1 MKKLIYHTLVALCLL
16 VFANCRTTVKIDNL
30 LTTQSVVKLEQQPLN
45 INFTSTDLT
54 REFIISFKNYLANE
68 FQKKGIKAQLETTK
82 EKLQTPYQLNLSIVD
97 ETKRRIGIL
106 FGAVYEFNGATI
118 TVELKNTVDK
128 GNPDSFAKG
137 GILRKNQVIVKHVYK
152 SELTITARKA
162 AEKLVTELNLT
173 N

>member
-1 MKKLIYHTLVALCLL
+1 MKITIYHFLVVSCLL
-16 VFANCRTTVKIDNL
+16 GFANCRTTVKIDNL
-30 LTTQSVVKLEQQPLN
+30 LTTQSAVSLVQQPLN
-45 INFTSTDLT
+45 IEYTSTDLT
-54 REFIISFKNYLANE
+54 KEFMISFKNYLANE

-82 EKLQTPYQLNLSIVD
+82 EKLQTPYLLNLSIVG
-97 ETKRRIGIL
+97 ETKRRMGLL

-118 TVELKNTVDK
+118 IVELKNTVDK
-128 GNPDSFAKG
+128 GNIDSFGKG

-162 AEKLVTELNLT
+162 AEKLVAELNLT